1 MNRGRPFRGRR
12 PREGARLGHGDASME
27 PGFRGGFR
35 PGREAAVVRIVGLP
49 NAGKSALYNALT
61 GAYSVVANYPNTTVD
76 PERALRRVGGLT
88 VRYVDEPGVDGLT
101 PESEDARLLLNRL
114 ESERTDLLIF
124 AADARRLESG
134 LALLWEFLF
143 LGKPLV
149 LAVTGIDEAPV
160 YGVEVDCP
168 GLSRILGVPVIP
180 VSSEEGRGI
189 PELKSRIRALI
200 QGARP
205 AGDPRAG
212 EEPGPGTVPI
222 PREPPL
228 PPGIREAREA
238 VRAALPP
245 GIRSP
250 GAAALFLLRGAPGL
264 VRDYPRAA
272 RTAAAERARRALPLE
287 RLLYRSGM
295 EWARGIHRTFVRVR
309 GRRPGGPADRLAAL
323 ARHPVWGLPL
333 LGALLLSAYF
343 LVMYASVDL
352 AGWMDAALAVP
363 ASAWIAD
370 RIDSPEVRDFLIGDY
385 GLLTLGV
392 FNALCTVLPILAVFY
407 LFFGMIEDTGY
418 LPNLIVLSRNAL
430 GRIGLSGR
438 SVLPVILGFGCK
450 TMATLSTRAV
460 PDRKERTIAVFLI
473 AFGIPCSAQLGL
485 NMAILARAGT
495 GAFLIALGFL
505 TAAELGAGA
514 VLNRLLPGEAR
525 GGFVLELPPFR
536 FPDPRALL
544 IKTGWRLVRFL
555 REALPIFAAAAAALY
570 LADRTGILTAF
581 RNLLAPLVSGWL
593 GLPPSMADA
602 LILSMARHE
611 AASGLILDMAERGI
625 LDRTAMVVSV
635 VVTTLFVPCAA
646 NIVAIVKELGR
657 RRGASVV
664 LASNALS
671 LALGGLLNGALRSLG
686 F

>member
-1 MNRGRPFRGRR
+1 MNDPGRPARG
-12 PREGARLGHGDASME
+12 
-27 PGFRGGFR
+27 PGRGPRGGFR
-35 PGREAAVVRIVGLP
+35 NRGARDAAVVRIVGLP

-76 PERALRRVGGLT
+76 PERTIRREGGVP
-88 VRYVDEPGVDGLT
+88 VRYVDEPGVDGLA
-101 PESEDARLLLNRL
+101 PESEDARLLLDRL
-114 ESERTDLLIF
+114 LSERTDLLLF

-143 LGKPLV
+143 LGIPTVLV
-149 LAVTGIDEAPV
+149 LTGIDEAPV
-160 YGVEVDCP
+160 YGVEVEYAA
-168 GLSRILGVPVIP
+168 LSRLLGVPVAA

-189 PELKSRIRALI
+189 PELRSRVRTLLS
-200 QGARP
+200 P
-205 AGDPRAG
+205 AGAAGTPRTGG
-212 EEPGPGTVPI
+212 EAASVAPSPP
-222 PREPPL
+222 PEPPL
-228 PPGIREAREA
+228 PPGIRDARET
-238 VRAALPP
+238 VRAALAP
-245 GIRSP
+245 GVRSP
-250 GAAALFLLRGAPGL
+250 GAAALFLLRADPDLARAYPGAG
-264 VRDYPRAA
+264 
-272 RTAAAERARRALPLE
+272 RTAAVRTALLGLPLE
-287 RLLYRSGM
+287 RLLSRGRTD
-295 EWARGIHRTFVRVR
+295 WARRIVRSCARIR
-309 GRRPGGPADRLAAL
+309 GRRPGSAADRLAAL
-323 ARHPVWGLPL
+323 ARHPLWGLPV

-352 AGWMDAALAVP
+352 AGWMDSTLAVP
-363 ASAWIAD
+363 AAAWVAD
-370 RIDSPEVRDFLIGDY
+370 RIASPGIRDFLVGDF

-407 LFFGMIEDTGY
+407 LFFGIIEDSGY
-418 LPNLIVLSRNAL
+418 LPNLIVLSRTAL

-450 TMATLSTRAV
+450 TMATLSARSI

-505 TAAELGAGA
+505 SAAELGAGA
-514 VLNRLLPGEAR
+514 VLNRLLPGESR

-536 FPDPRALL
+536 VPDPGALL
-544 IKTGWRLVRFL
+544 RKTGWRLARFV
-555 REALPIFAAAAAALY
+555 REALPVFAAAAVALY
-570 LADRTGILTAF
+570 LADGSGILGAF
-581 RNLLAPLVSGWL
+581 RDFLAPLVSGWL

-611 AASGLILDMAERGI
+611 AAAGLILGMAERGL

-635 VVTTLFVPCAA
+635 TVTTLFVPCAA
-646 NIVAIVKELGR
+646 NIVAIVKELGK
-657 RRGASVV
+657 RRGAAVV
-664 LASNALS
+664 LAANAL
-671 LALGGLLNGALRSLG
+671 AITLGGALNGVLRFLG